1 MEGDRGKNS
10 NNPQELEPLPEV
22 IVSYSADTQT
32 LSIHSGAG
40 TADGEDMA
48 RGLTVFYDAEGNV
61 AGFVLESTELL
72 AQTAPGCCPV
82 QERGIAQG
90 YKFMRFPLDDNGL
103 N

>member
-1 MEGDRGKNS
+1 MERT
-10 NNPQELEPLPEV
+10 PIILQELEPLPEV

-32 LSIHSGAG
+32 LSIHNGAG

-72 AQTAPGCCPV
+72 L
-82 QERGIAQG
+82 
-90 YKFMRFPLDDNGL
+90 KPLLDVVLSRTGHSSGL
-103 N
+103 YVYALPT

>member
-1 MEGDRGKNS
+1 MERT
-10 NNPQELEPLPEV
+10 PIILQELEPLPEV

-32 LSIHSGAG
+32 LSIHNGAG

-72 AQTAPGCCPV
+72 L
-82 QERGIAQG
+82 
-90 YKFMRFPLDDNGL
+90 KPLLDVVLYRNGA
-103 N
+103 

>member
-1 MEGDRGKNS
+1 VERT
-10 NNPQELEPLPEV
+10 PIILQELEPLPEV

-72 AQTAPGCCPV
+72 L
-82 QERGIAQG
+82 
-90 YKFMRFPLDDNGL
+90 KPLLDVVLYRNGA
-103 N
+103 